1 LAGAS
6 KVAAT
11 NFGTRHQNEAATGFV
26 QLPRRD
32 RRSARSSRL
41 SKKQHDIDV
50 VGSNKYQWDALLMA
64 HARERLKGYGVKRSA
79 DAIDLIAG
87 YCRLLE
93 ESDLL
98 VTGSSEIGA
107 IRELCHRNNIPC
119 PL

>member
-1 LAGAS
+1 MKPQLDLFTTPKTGPT
-6 KVAAT
+6 K
-11 NFGTRHQNEAATGFV
+11 REKLEAF
-26 QLPRRD
+26 
-32 RRSARSSRL
+32 
-41 SKKQHDIDV
+41 KKQHDIDV